1 MRKSFPLCLL
11 FAISVLYAGES
22 VDHNVSFS
30 YGFFNLTGG
39 SIIAGNAVASSFG
52 ADDQQEDVDLLSLSS
67 FNIAYGY
74 ELWEKL
80 EIGGILTAEGT
91 LTGGDILTY
100 SYTASSFNYH
110 SVTLMPK
117 AKLNWINKSD
127 FRFYSLLAI
136 GPAFYFNSDKFET
149 AALWQAT
156 LVGFEFGNDTSFFFE
171 LGVGQAGGF
180 ATGVKF
186 EL

>member
-80 EIGGILTAEGT
+80 EIGG
-91 LTGGDILTY
+91 ILTY

>member
-1 MRKSFPLCLL
+1 MRKSFLLCLL

-30 YGFFNLTGG
+30 YGFINLTGG
-39 SIIAGNAVASSFG
+39 SIVAGNAVASSFG

-80 EIGGILTAEGT
+80 EIGGILT
-91 LTGGDILTY
+91 Y
-100 SYTASSFNYH
+100 SYTAFSFNCH